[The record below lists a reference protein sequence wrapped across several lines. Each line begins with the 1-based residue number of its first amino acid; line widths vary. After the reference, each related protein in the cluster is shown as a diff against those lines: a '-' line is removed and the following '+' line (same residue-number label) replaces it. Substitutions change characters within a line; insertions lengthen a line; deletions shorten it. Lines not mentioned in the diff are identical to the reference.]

1 MDEGI
6 ENKLK
11 AFFTQFKRQEYKK
24 GEILVRADD
33 DPAGIFYLTQGNVKM
48 YIITAKG
55 DEIVL
60 NIFKPIS
67 FFPMSWAVNNT
78 KNTYYY
84 EAMTEVS
91 FWKVPKEN
99 VKSFLDANPDVIYD
113 LLQRVYRGVDGLLSR
128 MSYLMSGN
136 AHTRLITE

>member
-33 DPAGIFYLTQGNVKM
+33 DPAGIFYLTQGNVKT
-48 YIITAKG
+48 YLITAKG

-67 FFPMSWAVNNT
+67 FFPMSWAINST
-78 KNTYYY
+78 KNNYYY
-84 EAMTEVS
+84 EAMTELVL
-91 FWKVPKEN
+91 WRAPKED
-99 VKSFLDANPDVIYD
+99 VVVFLKSNPDV
-113 LLQRVYRGVDGLLSR
+113 LLDLLSR
-128 MSYLMSGN
+128 VYK
-136 AHTRLITE
+136 